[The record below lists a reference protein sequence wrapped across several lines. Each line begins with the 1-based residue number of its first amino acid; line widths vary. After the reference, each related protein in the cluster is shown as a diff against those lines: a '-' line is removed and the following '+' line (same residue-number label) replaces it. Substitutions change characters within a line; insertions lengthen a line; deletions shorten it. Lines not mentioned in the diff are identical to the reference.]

1 MCSWTFIA
9 ARRDRMQLSLYKKRE
24 SLCISCVVPRVAGE
38 NVPILT
44 KRSARIPSLIRA
56 NSSRSG
62 MSREML
68 SYVSILFCAVLI
80 VNTECASGIPDRCLD
95 LAKFDVNEIEN
106 HLSKLNLTDVPTV
119 NMMTAGFK
127 CPISALPFGTL
138 KSDWARLLLL
148 REAQPNGSIIKLK
161 LVRLMRILIIA
172 YYQMEERI
180 DVTDSEAKIAKKSMI
195 EETMTTVAEDKSQ
208 SHCPN
213 NNSSKAEISS
223 NNVINHCPCTFLNA
237 MRLVTKKDS
246 RIKSNA
252 TMKNLSSPNGTITFA
267 PSDATRRTRNV
278 TSSSDLDTTI
288 TYHQDDAKK
297 AAMRIL
303 GNCLKQ
309 SLKNVTRRQPSNK
322 IFEIVKNKA
331 KSIEDNEIGDR
342 KRDRIIR
349 ISPPINEFWRYVTFP
364 TKSPLTIASVAPA
377 YRMRELNGFRTGRK
391 SRKRVKLNNDIYES
405 FRQFYGA
412 NKNA

>member
-1 MCSWTFIA
+1 
-9 ARRDRMQLSLYKKRE
+9 
-24 SLCISCVVPRVAGE
+24 
-38 NVPILT
+38 
-44 KRSARIPSLIRA
+44 
-56 NSSRSG
+56 
-62 MSREML
+62 
-68 SYVSILFCAVLI
+68 
-80 VNTECASGIPDRCLD
+80 
-95 LAKFDVNEIEN
+95 
-106 HLSKLNLTDVPTV
+106 
-119 NMMTAGFK
+119 
-127 CPISALPFGTL
+127 
-138 KSDWARLLLL
+138 
-148 REAQPNGSIIKLK
+148 
-161 LVRLMRILIIA
+161 
-172 YYQMEERI
+172 
-180 DVTDSEAKIAKKSMI
+180 MI
-195 EETMTTVAEDKSQ
+195 EETMTTVAEDKNQ

-213 NNSSKAEISS
+213 NNCSKAEVSS
-223 NNVINHCPCTFLNA
+223 NNVINHCSCTFLNVTQ
-237 MRLVTKKDS
+237 LVTKKDS

-252 TMKNLSSPNGTITFA
+252 TTVIEIATVKNLLSPNGTITFA
-267 PSDATRRTRNV
+267 PSDATRRNV

-297 AAMRIL
+297 VAMRIL

-309 SLKNVTRRQPSNK
+309 SLKNVTRRQSNSK

-331 KSIEDNEIGDR
+331 KCIEIDDC

-377 YRMRELNGFRTGRK
+377 YRMRELSGFRTGLRK